1 MKIKKTAFMGLF
13 LAIALILSYV
23 ETLIPLSL
31 GIPGIKLGLANLAVV
46 LALYEYGWTEALLL
60 NMMRILLSG
69 FLFGNPFT
77 ILYSMAG
84 AAGSFL
90 AMLLFKKVGWFS
102 VTGVSMVGGICH
114 NVSQLMVA
122 FWVLETTGIFF
133 YAPVLLAAGA
143 VTGFFNGRLAAE
155 VVKYWRK
162 QTI

>member
-1 MKIKKTAFMGLF
+1 MGLF

-90 AMLLFKKVGWFS
+90 AMLLFKKAGWFS
-102 VTGVSMVGGICH
+102 VTGVSMVGGTCH
-114 NVSQLMVA
+114 NISQLMVA